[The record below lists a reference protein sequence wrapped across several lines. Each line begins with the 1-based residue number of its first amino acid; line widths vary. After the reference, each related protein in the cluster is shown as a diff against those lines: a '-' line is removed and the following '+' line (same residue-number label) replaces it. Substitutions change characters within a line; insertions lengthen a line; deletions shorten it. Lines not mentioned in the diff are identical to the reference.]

1 MSKNSIIFDL
11 DGTIAL
17 IDKRKRLSTK
27 TNGKIDW
34 DVFFDSKNIDLDE
47 PNHDIIALL
56 QLFKE
61 RGYIVYIL
69 SGRLETTKTATLN
82 WLKKHKVTFDEI
94 RMRKNT
100 SSGKYISDV
109 DLKQG
114 WLNDIGIDNVLC
126 VFDDRVRLVEMWRK
140 NGLTCLQVN
149 DGDF

>member
-1 MSKNSIIFDL
+1 
-11 DGTIAL
+11 
-17 IDKRKRLSTK
+17 
-27 TNGKIDW
+27 
-34 DVFFDSKNIDLDE
+34 
-47 PNHDIIALL
+47 
-56 QLFKE
+56 
-61 RGYIVYIL
+61 
-69 SGRLETTKTATLN
+69 
-82 WLKKHKVTFDEI
+82 
-94 RMRKNT
+94 MRKNT

>member
-1 MSKNSIIFDL
+1 M
-11 DGTIAL
+11 
-17 IDKRKRLSTK
+17 
-27 TNGKIDW
+27 
-34 DVFFDSKNIDLDE
+34 
-47 PNHDIIALL
+47 
-56 QLFKE
+56 
-61 RGYIVYIL
+61 
-69 SGRLETTKTATLN
+69 
-82 WLKKHKVTFDEI
+82 TFDEI